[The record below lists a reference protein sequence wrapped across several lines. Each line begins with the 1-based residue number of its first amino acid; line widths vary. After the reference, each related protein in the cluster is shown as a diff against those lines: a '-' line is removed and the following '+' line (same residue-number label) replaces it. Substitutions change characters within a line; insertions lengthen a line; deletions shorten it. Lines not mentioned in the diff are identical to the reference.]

1 MLSVN
6 IVGEEIQ
13 IIVILR
19 YVYRL
24 VSACPTYPCAAL
36 YQANQLPEKVFAL
49 SVSVNQRYFF
59 RFSIQ
64 FYVAAVFFRLGTR
77 TIWSGCGKDCVFY
90 LTYLVQ
96 TRLSQ
101 CLIKK

>member
-24 VSACPTYPCAAL
+24 VSACLTYPCAAL
-36 YQANQLPEKVFAL
+36 YQANQLPEKNVCI
-49 SVSVNQRYFF
+49 V
-59 RFSIQ
+59 
-64 FYVAAVFFRLGTR
+64 
-77 TIWSGCGKDCVFY
+77 
-90 LTYLVQ
+90 
-96 TRLSQ
+96 
-101 CLIKK
+101 CLCESEIFL